1 MKIALDSKRLFN
13 NPTGLG
19 NYSRT
24 IAHNFLKFIPE
35 ADLYLCVPKIK
46 KNRLNEQFLED
57 KRYKII
63 QKPKKTPFWRSYFI
77 LNDLKKQKID
87 LYHGLSNEI
96 PLTIH
101 HSGIKSVVTI
111 HDLIFKIYPSTYKF
125 IDRWIYDFKFKYAC
139 KHADKIIA
147 ISAATKQDIIKYYKI
162 APEKIEVVY
171 QACLDI
177 FYENQEDTTAELA
190 FKNLALPS
198 NYMVFVGSVI
208 PRKNVLQ
215 LLQAYKDIPQ
225 QQKIPLVIVGKGG
238 EYYQKCIDF
247 VSENHLQEYVIFKNN
262 IHSNAVLKLVY
273 QHAILS
279 VYPSVYEGFGL
290 PVVESLLCGTPVI
303 TSSVS
308 SMPEAGGNGA
318 LYSAPNDLASLT
330 ENMQKLL
337 ANEDLRKQL
346 VQNGRQHIQQ
356 NFNRE
361 KLSKQLNT
369 IYQNLLNR

>member
-1 MKIALDSKRLFN
+1 
-13 NPTGLG
+13 
-19 NYSRT
+19 
-24 IAHNFLKFIPE
+24 
-35 ADLYLCVPKIK
+35 
-46 KNRLNEQFLED
+46 
-57 KRYKII
+57 
-63 QKPKKTPFWRSYFI
+63 
-77 LNDLKKQKID
+77 
-87 LYHGLSNEI
+87 
-96 PLTIH
+96 
-101 HSGIKSVVTI
+101 
-111 HDLIFKIYPSTYKF
+111 
-125 IDRWIYDFKFKYAC
+125 
-139 KHADKIIA
+139 
-147 ISAATKQDIIKYYKI
+147 
-162 APEKIEVVY
+162 
-171 QACLDI
+171 
-177 FYENQEDTTAELA
+177 
-190 FKNLALPS
+190 
-198 NYMVFVGSVI
+198 MVFVGSVI